1 MFSSLLFISTRIFQI
16 ITLIPTLG
24 MLAWFVHGY
33 VSQNALTPDFI
44 LILFIAS
51 VLGAAWC
58 IATLVAY
65 ARARYSALF
74 VALVDLGFLG
84 LFIAAV
90 YELRGIASANCN
102 NFSRDPYYI
111 TLGVVGGPGLTINTE
126 WSFHPNKECSMLKAC
141 FAFGIMNCIF
151 FFTSFLLALLVHR
164 HHRDHDVVVKR
175 TTHVSRHSHRPRSR
189 DYGYSSSP
197 RRSHHSSRRYYV

>member
-1 MFSSLLFISTRIFQI
+1 MISGFLFICFRIFQI
-16 ITLIPTLG
+16 LTLIPTLG

-33 VSQNALTPDFI
+33 VSQNTLTPDFI

-51 VLGAAWC
+51 VLGAAWA

-65 ARARYSALF
+65 ARARHSALF
-74 VALVDLGFLG
+74 VAVVDLGFVG

-90 YELRGIASANCN
+90 YELRGISNANCVS
-102 NFSRDPYYI
+102 FERDSFYS
-111 TLGVVGGPGLTINTE
+111 TLGVVGYFGIQLNSE
-126 WSFHPNKECSMLKAC
+126 WSLHANKTCAMLKAC

-151 FFTSFLLALLVHR
+151 FFVTFLLALLVHH
-164 HHRDHDVVVKR
+164 HHREDRVVVKR